1 IPQFEY
7 IPPPVTYFDEQSP
20 HLTIPLTCRGW
31 PPQPF
36 SSISYYTVSRLSVPG
51 VSPTATAPRQIPL
64 YPVREA
70 LLTNSSTGL
79 SGILLSNLS
88 EITEMSE
95 QNMHCV
101 ISTLFGSILSPPFRL
116 MRAGMINDHR
126 YSHTPRNHY
135 TMRSNSTTTVIRVYP
150 GNVAVIRCKL
160 PNSQPSAS
168 VHFTHSAS
176 LLALD
181 SRKHLIVRSISD
193 DYVDLLISSVTAS
206 DQGDYQCVATNPVT
220 KRIYTDPE
228 IFRLE
233 LSGKFHACSCII
245 IIIIV

>member
-1 IPQFEY
+1 MVSVYKAPFVAWFPELFSNISPMWSADLPNFFIVCFLIISVIPQFEY

-116 MRAGMINDHR
+116 MRAGEWI
-126 YSHTPRNHY
+126 
-135 TMRSNSTTTVIRVYP
+135 I
-150 GNVAVIRCKL
+150 AW
-160 PNSQPSAS
+160 
-168 VHFTHSAS
+168 
-176 LLALD
+176 
-181 SRKHLIVRSISD
+181 IS
-193 DYVDLLISSVTAS
+193 
-206 DQGDYQCVATNPVT
+206 
-220 KRIYTDPE
+220 
-228 IFRLE
+228 
-233 LSGKFHACSCII
+233 
-245 IIIIV
+245 